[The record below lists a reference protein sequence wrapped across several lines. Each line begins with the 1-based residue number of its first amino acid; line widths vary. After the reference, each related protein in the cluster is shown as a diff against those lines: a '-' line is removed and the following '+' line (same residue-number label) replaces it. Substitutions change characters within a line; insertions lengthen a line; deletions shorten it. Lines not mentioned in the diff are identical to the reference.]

1 MCVCVRACVCACSAA
16 ELEEEAAVLCV
27 SVGAGAALPSRGAS
41 EEVGA
46 VGGDR
51 EGREEAGTGAG
62 IQILR
67 LTAGQVRC
75 RMLTS
80 AAVC

>member
-1 MCVCVRACVCACSAA
+1 MCVCVRVCVCVCSAA

-41 EEVGA
+41 EEVID
-46 VGGDR
+46 GDR
-51 EGREEAGTGAG
+51 GGGQEAGTGRG
-62 IQILR
+62 NQILR